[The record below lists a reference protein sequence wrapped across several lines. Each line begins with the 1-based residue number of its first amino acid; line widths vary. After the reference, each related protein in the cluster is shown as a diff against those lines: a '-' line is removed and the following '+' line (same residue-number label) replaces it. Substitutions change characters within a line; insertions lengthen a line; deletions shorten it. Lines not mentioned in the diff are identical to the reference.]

1 MHMIATEPL
10 QRSFLVEQR
19 CQNASVKHSI
29 ETPNLGLKIEN
40 GLQQCILPAFLDRR
54 HERGAKNL
62 APYCTQ

>member
-19 CQNASVKHSI
+19 CLNASVKHSI

-54 HERGAKNL
+54 HE
-62 APYCTQ
+62 